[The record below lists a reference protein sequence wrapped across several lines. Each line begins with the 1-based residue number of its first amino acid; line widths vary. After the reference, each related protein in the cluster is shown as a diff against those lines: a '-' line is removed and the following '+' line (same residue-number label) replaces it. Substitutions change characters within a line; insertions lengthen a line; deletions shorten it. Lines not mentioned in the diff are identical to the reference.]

1 MRKLK
6 LLKTIIIMR
15 RIKLSITVMFLL
27 LIAGTTSNGQW
38 VNLIRKDLGNWAQLN
53 GTAKYE
59 LKDGMIIGTTVINSP
74 NSFLC
79 SKENYGDFIFEFDFR
94 VDPKMNSGVQLR
106 SESLADYQNGR
117 VHGYQVEI
125 DPSSRAW
132 TGGIY
137 DEGRRGWLYTL
148 EQNPD
153 GQKAF
158 RNKEWNHVR
167 VEAIGNSIRTWLN
180 GVPCSDLLD
189 DLTPS
194 GFIALQVHSIGKDST
209 RIGEQVMWKN
219 IRIITK
225 NPEKYATKYKPE
237 IKQVSFLN
245 NILTE
250 REIKEGWSLLWDGKT
265 NAGWRGY
272 KTAAFPSTGWDM
284 KDGILTVLPPQP
296 QVKAGGD
303 IITIKKYKNFE
314 LNVDF
319 LYTPGANS
327 GIKYFIDGET
337 NVGCEYQ
344 ILDDKLHPDAKMGI
358 NGNRTLAGLYDL
370 IPPKNKRDN
379 GPDNWNRAAII
390 VNGNHVEHWLNGQMT
405 VSYERGDAAW
415 KELVATSKFKGNA
428 GFGEAAEGHI
438 LLQDHSNK
446 VSFKNIKIR
455 EIK

>member
-1 MRKLK
+1 
-6 LLKTIIIMR
+6 MR

-209 RIGEQVMWKN
+209 RIGEQVIWKN

>member
-1 MRKLK
+1 
-6 LLKTIIIMR
+6 MR
-15 RIKLSITVMFLL
+15 RIKLSITVLFLL
-27 LIAGTTSNGQW
+27 LIAGTTSNVQW

-225 NPEKYATKYKPE
+225 NPEKSATKYKPE

-303 IITIKKYKNFE
+303 IITIKKYKNYE